1 MKTSKK
7 TVLEAVFEKL
17 CEKWP
22 HARKY
27 IKYKGILYARKYGD
41 APVTVIQGKD
51 SAGDRMK
58 GERDV
63 YIRL

>member
-41 APVTVIQGKD
+41 APVTVLHGKD
-51 SAGDRMK
+51 GTGSPMK
-58 GERDV
+58 GAQDV
-63 YIRL
+63 